1 LEFWDIFFVAEIN
14 RLMVPK
20 LMIYLV
26 LSAVTLALLYGVYR
40 LVLSRTTL
48 HRFNRTV
55 LLSILALSFI
65 LPAVRI
71 DAIAERAKGVRPQLH
86 ENDTKGVRPQ
96 LHYFELENDTKGVRP
111 QLHTDDIAEAPVVAE
126 PSVVKQTVQTIG
138 VASKVFQIKLTDVLA
153 YLYLVGLVFFLIR
166 LFIGIIRAETL
177 CRLGG
182 RILADG
188 SRLVVCDGDFQ
199 PTSWL
204 NTIIICRRDYESDNS
219 KMIIEHEQA
228 HIRNRHSIDVLLAQ
242 LVCALQWFNP
252 AAWALKRSLQEV
264 HEYEADA
271 AVLADGENERQYQ
284 ICLVQA
290 ALGGRIGFVTSNFA
304 DCSTKKRIKMMK
316 RSQSSPFVCLRALLM
331 LPVALVAILL
341 ASACKPKASQ
351 DSNAEAQPEPMSEAL
366 TQPVAQLEPL
376 DTAFMKKFGLGAI
389 QDFSKIKQL
398 NIFVEIEWDGGI
410 WITVDG
416 EQTFHPA
423 TIDNFAAEFER
434 LKKESTV
441 EVARPDM
448 VFVTCANDAHLDIAQ
463 NIIKQLQKSYSDD
476 KILLINSPGKTVPP
490 PPAASE
496 YKTVYNVNFETD
508 KWVRITIDR
517 KNNITMTAHNVS
529 RILNSAQDI
538 VPTLESLKVT
548 VERDS
553 IDVEIK
559 ANNTIILTIPEIT
572 KTFGTPVE
580 LKRELKR
587 LYPDIDDKVYWM
599 VTFDLRCS
607 TRVENEVNDIFKEEP
622 FTEKNKVR
630 VISSTRIYP
639 PMPTRRDSIRQI
651 LLGKYGSGADRSR
664 HVKDMKWYN
673 ENKDKEEF
681 FRMGFR
687 EGKIYVGKGNDPAN
701 MKPIEFDQLVPY
713 FRENCPGGDERKA
726 IVLFE
731 INQDGTVSVA
741 YMDKVLEKME
751 NWITTFTRRLWVS
764 DKPIRDNVVEII
776 SY

>member
-1 LEFWDIFFVAEIN
+1 
-14 RLMVPK
+14 
-20 LMIYLV
+20 MIYLV
-26 LSAVTLALLYGVYR
+26 LSSLCLALLYGVYR
-40 LVLSRTTL
+40 LALSRTTL
-48 HRFNRTV
+48 HRFNRIM
-55 LLSILALSFI
+55 LLSIIGLSAI
-65 LPAVRI
+65 LPAVKI
-71 DAIAERAKGVRPQLH
+71 QGVHFDLNTKAEQEPQDEPVYIAESIVWDDAIVASPVLNEQEPAQELTVSRAKENRPQLIA
-86 ENDTKGVRPQ
+86 GV
-96 LHYFELENDTKGVRP
+96 K
-111 QLHTDDIAEAPVVAE
+111 VAE
-126 PSVVKQTVQTIG
+126 TVTQMDWVMIVT
-138 VASKVFQIKLTDVLA
+138 
-153 YLYLVGLVFFLIR
+153 YLYLMGVAFFMIR
-166 LFIGIIRAETL
+166 LLVGITRAETL

-182 RILADG
+182 RQLPDG
-188 SRLVVCDGDFQ
+188 SRLLVCDGEFQ
-199 PTSWL
+199 PTSWRR
-204 NTIIICRRDYESDNS
+204 TVIMSRRDYESAD
-219 KMIIEHEQA
+219 KEIIIEHELT
-228 HIRNRHSIDVLLAQ
+228 HIHCHHSVDVVIAQ
-242 LVCALQWFNP
+242 IACALQWFNP

-271 AVLADGENERQYQ
+271 NVLADGENERRYQ

-290 ALGGRIGFVTSNFA
+290 TLGNRIGYVTSNFA

-316 RSQSSPFVCLRALLM
+316 RSQSSPFACLRALLM
-331 LPVALVAILL
+331 LPVVLVTILL

-351 DSNAEAQPEPMSEAL
+351 DSGADAQSEPMSENL
-366 TQPVAQLEPL
+366 NQPASQLEPL
-376 DTAFMKKFGLGAI
+376 DTAFMKKFGLGANENI
-389 QDFSKIKQL
+389 KIKQL
-398 NIFVEIEWDGGI
+398 NVFVEVEWDGGI
-410 WITVDG
+410 WITLDG

-423 TIDNFAAEFER
+423 TIDNFATEFER
-434 LKKESTV
+434 IKKESTV

-448 VFVTCANDAHLDIAQ
+448 VFVTCANDEHLDVAQ

-476 KILLINSPGKTVPP
+476 KIILITLPGKTVPP
-490 PPAASE
+490 PPANSD
-496 YKTVYNVNFETD
+496 YKIEYNVDFETD

-529 RILNSAQDI
+529 RLLTSAEEI
-538 VPTLESLKVT
+538 VPTLEGLKVT
-548 VERDS
+548 VEKDS

-559 ANNTIILTIPEIT
+559 ASNTIILRVPEIT
-572 KTFGTPVE
+572 RSLATPIE

-587 LYPDIDDKVYWM
+587 LYPDVDDDVYWM
-599 VTFDLRCS
+599 VTFDVRCS

-622 FTEKNKVR
+622 FTGNKVR
-630 VISSTRIYP
+630 VINSTRIYP
-639 PMPTRRDSIRQI
+639 PMPTRKDSIKNI

-764 DKPIRDNVVEII
+764 DKPIRDNVVEIV